1 MKDLLLN
8 NESKQALWDQ
18 VLAGSSAANRPHPHT
33 TVNPAAL
40 EVIGIEY
47 IFLLSHCEY
56 TELIE
61 LFEHF

>member
-18 VLAGSSAANRPHPHT
+18 VLAGSAAANRPHPHT

-40 EVIGIEY
+40 GVNPVGIGIE
-47 IFLLSHCEY
+47 FNFFS
-56 TELIE
+56 
-61 LFEHF
+61 